1 MPPPAAD
8 WRVRL
13 VLSTLMAFAAIST
26 DLYLPALPQV
36 AADLLADPARIQLT
50 IAAYLAGF
58 TAGQLLWGPIG
69 DRYGRRAPITA
80 GTVLFI
86 IGAAACA
93 FSQSASQLIA
103 GRVVQALGASAGV
116 VLARAI
122 VRDLYERDRAAQML
136 SRLMIVML
144 IAPLIGPTIGG
155 QILALAGW
163 RAIFLTLVAVGLA
176 SLLSLRLLP
185 ETLTAERRNPAP
197 LTHAFAGFATLLR
210 DPALRAC
217 AGAIAC
223 YYAGTFAYIAASP
236 FAYITYY
243 GVPPQLY
250 GILFGLGVGGIML
263 TNILNAR
270 LVVRLGADRMM
281 RLGTAI
287 TALSG
292 LALAYDGL
300 TGTAGLWGLVVP
312 MFFYTAASGFIVANA
327 MATALANYPS
337 RAGAV
342 SALVGAIQWAG
353 AILGSTIAATL
364 ADGTPWPMTA
374 MLAIG
379 GIGAATCTRL
389 IAKHPSSLGAP
400 ASK

>member
-1 MPPPAAD
+1 MPVPAAN
-8 WRVRL
+8 WRIRL

-36 AADLLADPARIQLT
+36 AAELKADPARIQLT
-50 IAAYLAGF
+50 ITAYLTGF
-58 TAGQLLWGPIG
+58 AAGQLLWGPIG
-69 DRYGRRAPITA
+69 DRHGRRIPIAA

-86 IGAAACA
+86 LGAAACA
-93 FSQSASQLIA
+93 LAQSANQLLA
-103 GRVVQALGASAGV
+103 GRVLQALGASAGV

-163 RAIFLTLVAVGLA
+163 RAIFATLVAVGLA
-176 SLLSLRLLP
+176 SLLSQRILP
-185 ETLTAERRNPAP
+185 ETLAAERRNRAP
-197 LTHAFAGFATLLR
+197 LSHAFADFATLLR

-223 YYAGTFAYIAASP
+223 YYLGTFAYISASP

-243 GVPPQLY
+243 GVPPERY
-250 GILFGLGVGGIML
+250 GLLFGLGVGGIMVA
-263 TNILNAR
+263 NILNAR
-270 LVVRLGADRMM
+270 LVVRLGTGRLM

-287 TALSG
+287 TALAG
-292 LALAYDGL
+292 VAMAFDGA
-300 TGTAGLWGLVVP
+300 TGTGGLWGLVVP
-312 MFFYTAASGFIVANA
+312 MFFYTGASGFIVANA
-327 MATALANYPS
+327 MATALANYPQ

-342 SALVGAIQWAG
+342 SALIGAIQWAG
-353 AILGSTIAATL
+353 AIIGSAIAASL
-364 ADGTPWPMTA
+364 ADGTPWPMAA
-374 MLAIG
+374 MVAIG
-379 GIGAATCTRL
+379 GLGAAIWARL
-389 IAKHPSSLGAP
+389 IAR
-400 ASK
+400 